1 MSNLKINM
9 NSIEDVK
16 NSLNSHTLRVCVIGI
31 GRIGLPTVL
40 VPDDFQKYKTWS

>member
-16 NSLNSHTLRVCVIGI
+16 NSLNSHTLRVCVIDI
-31 GRIGLPTVL
+31 GRYSSTNSIG
-40 VPDDFQKYKTWS
+40 S